1 MIKYRT
7 GSWGR
12 EPIEAVEVERETDKC
27 VWVGG
32 SRLNKI
38 SSYYMFHDSWAE
50 AKNHLLNRAE
60 RNLES
65 ARRSLQRCQDELG
78 NIKGLKEVAQ

>member
-12 EPIEAVEVERETDKC
+12 EPIETIEIERETDKC
-27 VWVGG
+27 VWIAG
-32 SRLNKI
+32 SRHNKI
-38 SSYYMFHDSWAE
+38 SGYYMFHDSWVE
-50 AKNHLLNRAE
+50 AKSHLLNRAE

-78 NIKGLKEVAQ
+78 NIKGLKEPS